1 MSISLSD
8 NGRVDLTLSS
18 YISVDDIF
26 FFPFPSLVSPP
37 QNCRSTSWKVRNILP
52 IDRGYKSDGK
62 GGIISFFPPPSLICV
77 HDVLMSGS
85 GKSKMF
91 QKKKK
96 IWKEQKYIKKKRCIH
111 SLFGQSRIYKYR
123 RPSKVVCVY
132 TIDPIYVR
140 TYVCYVYTTWRG
152 WGIYI

>member
-26 FFPFPSLVSPP
+26 FPLSLLSSLLHKTVDRPAGKWEISCPSIEAINRTEKAESFPFP
-37 QNCRSTSWKVRNILP
+37 
-52 IDRGYKSDGK
+52 
-62 GGIISFFPPPSLICV
+62 PPPSLICV
-77 HDVLMSGS
+77 HGVLMSGS